1 MQTRLPSPPALGDR
15 IKFKKN
21 QIKDTK
27 ELAEELEKVLNEL
40 ELYTSKLVQS
50 LERALSKLP
59 ERPFTKDR
67 VKVTGLTK
75 QYTLD
80 STAGTLAD
88 VRQVLGTLLQDLQ
101 ETGALS

>member
-27 ELAEELEKVLNEL
+27 ELAEEFEKVLNEL